1 MSLPVV
7 VFDTSALSFLIKNPS
22 SEPHLKAL
30 ARGFDVWLTAM
41 SVDEIIATPVPETRE
56 TLRAGLQRLLASGRC
71 VWPPHEILTLL
82 CSAHASDPKVFD
94 WRRVN
99 IRTTRYERAIIDRDF
114 TDDLCETQL
123 REQRNVEESYM
134 EFWQGLRAKL
144 DPFLGSGPVN
154 RPRSYRHAAE
164 IARTGKVLSGL
175 GKPLYQ
181 RGSKTSLD
189 DAGIKAFMDAC
200 PPFRAICYGLVGT
213 WFDVSLAP
221 QVFKKLAGRNDQMM
235 AVYLPY
241 CSRFVTADGKQE
253 TRLREI
259 AVEAS
264 LDCEVLSCNDFLASL
279 EVLA

>member
-7 VFDTSALSFLIKNPS
+7 IFDTSALSALIKDEQF
-22 SEPHLKAL
+22 EPHVKAL
-30 ARGFDVWLTAM
+30 TCGFDVWLTAM

-56 TLRAGLQRLLASGRC
+56 TLIAGLQRLLASGRC
-71 VWPPHEILTLL
+71 VWPPHEVLTLM
-82 CSAHASDPKVFD
+82 CAAHAGNPKSFD
-94 WRRVN
+94 WRTVN
-99 IRTTRYERAIIDRDF
+99 IRTTRYERAIIDREF
-114 TDDLCETQL
+114 TEDLCETQL
-123 REQRNVEESYM
+123 REQRSVEEGYM
-134 EFWQGLRAKL
+134 EFWQGLRGKL
-144 DPFLGSGPVN
+144 DTFLVAAN
-154 RPRSYRHAAE
+154 RPRSYGEAAE

-181 RGSKTSLD
+181 RGSGTSLD
-189 DAGIKAFMDAC
+189 DDQIKAFMDAC

-213 WFDVSLAP
+213 WYDVSLAT

-259 AVEAS
+259 GEEAK
-264 LDCEVLSCNDFLASL
+264 LECEVLSHTAFLASFN
-279 EVLA
+279 VLA